1 MNLENLF
8 KDKKNWI
15 IGLCIAQI
23 CLILIYSIGALA
35 TNNFYSP
42 LSQFISILDM
52 IVGIVVFALAI
63 LAVVK
68 ESKFWT
74 KTLFITYFAY
84 IFFTNMFGFY
94 TYLYNFSSSDGI
106 NVCFGIFGLIDS
118 LLVVAIGIVYM
129 LTISGII
136 KNEKITDILV
146 GIRLISVA
154 ILFIISIVAIA
165 TSGALWY
172 SFLSYLQGIV
182 VTLLFFVATKFNEPA
197 KVENQTNS
205 SSEENEQTQE

>member
-1 MNLENLF
+1 MR
-8 KDKKNWI
+8 
-15 IGLCIAQI
+15 
-23 CLILIYSIGALA
+23 
-35 TNNFYSP
+35 
-42 LSQFISILDM
+42 
-52 IVGIVVFALAI
+52 
-63 LAVVK
+63 
-68 ESKFWT
+68 
-74 KTLFITYFAY
+74 
-84 IFFTNMFGFY
+84 
-94 TYLYNFSSSDGI
+94 
-106 NVCFGIFGLIDS
+106 
-118 LLVVAIGIVYM
+118 IGIVYM